1 MALELLSCECVAGMT
16 QSYQLAYIYEALR
29 QLAGSP
35 DDLPDSQC
43 VLGAPGHAQLAFIY
57 CATLTWANNSA

>member
-1 MALELLSCECVAGMT
+1 MALELLPCECVAGMT
-16 QSYQLAYIYEALR
+16 QQYQLAYIYEALR

-43 VLGAPGHAQLAFIY
+43 VLASPGQSQLSFIY
-57 CATLTWANNSA
+57 CAALAWANSA

>member
-1 MALELLSCECVAGMT
+1 MALELQPCECVRGMT
-16 QSYQLAYIYEALR
+16 NQYKLAYIYEAIR

-43 VLGAPGHAQLAFIY
+43 VLASPQLSQFAFIY
-57 CATLTWANNSA
+57 CATLAWANAP